1 MKMPQ
6 AGLTYSVFVS
16 SRKIH
21 QFRVVSSSI
30 KFNKVHVRV
39 PQHDVAD
46 MGDVERNENAICVYP
61 RVQYCMCESCW
72 RRFTHVLIDRACAY
86 SCNGLRTPSSSP
98 LSIVILSPFNL
109 YFSTLIYF
117 CSAFLS
123 VFFAMYMPLYLLAPL
138 SLSLIL
144 CSSILVGHSVL
155 LYLIVSI
162 LNLCLSLE
170 VNSPFH
176 SSFISLY
183 IMILVIFSV
192 CVSFCKRL
200 HLSFPLEDFTTC
212 IYSVCAHNITTYCHV
227 RSSSKFLMTS
237 NRKFNTFYRTN
248 ESKIFIFYILY
259 FLFIAILEIF
269 ELILNY
275 IFIPLIL

>member
-46 MGDVERNENAICVYP
+46 MEDVERNENAICVYP

-109 YFSTLIYF
+109 YFSMLVYF
-117 CSAFLS
+117 CSVFLS

-138 SLSLIL
+138 SPYLS
-144 CSSILVGHSVL
+144 CSILVVHSVL
-155 LYLIVSI
+155 LDLIVSI
-162 LNLCLSLE
+162 LDLCFFEMNSLS
-170 VNSPFH
+170 H

-212 IYSVCAHNITTYCHV
+212 IYLFNVCH
-227 RSSSKFLMTS
+227 L
-237 NRKFNTFYRTN
+237 
-248 ESKIFIFYILY
+248 L
-259 FLFIAILEIF
+259 
-269 ELILNY
+269 
-275 IFIPLIL
+275 PLIVTCVPFRNF

>member
-46 MGDVERNENAICVYP
+46 MEDVERNENAICVYP

-109 YFSTLIYF
+109 YFSMLVYF
-117 CSAFLS
+117 CSVFLS

-138 SLSLIL
+138 SPYLSYVLSLL
-144 CSSILVGHSVL
+144 
-155 LYLIVSI
+155 
-162 LNLCLSLE
+162 
-170 VNSPFH
+170 
-176 SSFISLY
+176 FI
-183 IMILVIFSV
+183 
-192 CVSFCKRL
+192 
-200 HLSFPLEDFTTC
+200 LSF
-212 IYSVCAHNITTYCHV
+212 
-227 RSSSKFLMTS
+227 
-237 NRKFNTFYRTN
+237 
-248 ESKIFIFYILY
+248 
-259 FLFIAILEIF
+259 
-269 ELILNY
+269 LIL
-275 IFIPLIL
+275 LLVS

>member
-109 YFSTLIYF
+109 YFSMLVYF
-117 CSAFLS
+117 CSVFLS
-123 VFFAMYMPLYLLAPL
+123 VFFAMYIPLYLLAPL

-144 CSSILVGHSVL
+144 CSILVVHSVFFD
-155 LYLIVSI
+155 LIVSI
-162 LNLCLSLE
+162 LDLYLFLK
-170 VNSPFH
+170 VNSLFH
-176 SSFISLY
+176 FSFISLY
-183 IMILVIFSV
+183 IMILIIFSV

-200 HLSFPLEDFTTC
+200 YLSFPLEDFTTC
-212 IYSVCAHNITTYCHV
+212 IYSVCTPYCHLLS
-227 RSSSKFLMTS
+227 RAFLFEIS
-237 NRKFNTFYRTN
+237 DDI
-248 ESKIFIFYILY
+248 ESKI
-259 FLFIAILEIF
+259 
-269 ELILNY
+269 
-275 IFIPLIL
+275 